1 MASPRASSKS
11 KKLTIRSALLIIG
24 LSTLVISGTTYAIC
38 FGYWKWK
45 EGKLSDPKYIITS
58 IIQTGPQ
65 KEKLP
70 FSYLAEL
77 LSLSKDKP
85 TSLYGFSCK
94 KAEEKLSHSPFIQK
108 AKVSKI
114 FPKSIYVDLTLR
126 KPIAK
131 VYDFQGYVI
140 DKEGV
145 LFPALK
151 EENLTEIFFGLP
163 KKEKK
168 IFGKKLEGKKWQIYK
183 DLKMLLDHYPF
194 LQMKRIDLSRA
205 LNRSLGKREIILL
218 LSDQLD
224 MDMLGKQVTLHFP
237 KYLRMGHKNYSQQ
250 LANFLVLRERIHQ
263 DYRKQVRRLGQLSQE
278 ITFAP
283 KVIDMRIGELAFVE
297 K

>member
-1 MASPRASSKS
+1 MASPKATAKK
-11 KKLTIRSALLIIG
+11 KKLSIKVS
-24 LSTLVISGTTYAIC
+24 LSVILFSTFLISGSSYIIY
-38 FGYWKWK
+38 FSYSKWK
-45 EGKLSDPKYIITS
+45 EGKIKNPSYIISS

-77 LSLSKDKP
+77 LQLSTDKP
-85 TSLYGFSCK
+85 TSLYAFNCK
-94 KAEEKLSHSPFIQK
+94 KAADRLLASPFVLQ

-114 FPKSIYVDLTLR
+114 HPKTIYVDITLR

-131 VYDFQGYVI
+131 VYDYKGYAV

-145 LFPALK
+145 LFPLLYDK
-151 EENLTEIFFGLP
+151 ELVEIYFGL
-163 KKEKK
+163 KQNKDR
-168 IFGKKLEGKKWQIYK
+168 IFGKRLLGKKWDIFRELQS
-183 DLKMLLDHYPF
+183 LLEHYPF
-194 LQMKRIDLSRA
+194 LQTKRIDLSRA
-205 LNRSLGKREIILL
+205 VHKSLGKREIILL
-218 LSDQLD
+218 LSDQLTID
-224 MDMLGKQVTLHFP
+224 RLGQKVTLYFP

-263 DYRKQVRRLGQLSQE
+263 DYRKQVRRLGQTNRH